1 MSNAPE
7 LWEFGA
13 DPAPDKPQTPSPAAA
28 SNLTPREVTCD
39 VEYTIPA
46 TGEVK
51 TCAIILRLL
60 TNAEKIAAAQQVALM
75 CGGQPIECFE
85 ADYRARLRA
94 WAHMGRLATKDWP
107 KWLTEA
113 IAEDDALLF
122 ALYGE
127 ALAHQDRYFLRD
139 TGEGAGAPSK
149 PRMAVRA
156 RLPAQSPSPVGR

>member
-1 MSNAPE
+1 MSQPPTTE

-13 DPAPDKPQTPSPAAA
+13 DPAPAKPTAPSSAAQ
-28 SNLTPREVTCD
+28 LTPREVTCD

-60 TNAEKIAAAQQVALM
+60 SNADRITAAQQVALM

-85 ADYRARLRA
+85 EGHRAWLQA
-94 WAHMGRLATKDWP
+94 WAHMGRLVTKDWP
-107 KWLTEA
+107 EWLLAA
-113 IAEDDALLF
+113 IKEDQALLF

-127 ALAHQDRYFLRD
+127 ALAHQERYFLRD

-156 RLPAQSPSPVGR
+156 RLPPKPPAPK